1 MKYAISIGVI
11 LLAVAISA
19 ALSLHRF
26 DAATGPA
33 IYVNGSVLVIENQT
47 RQPWHDVKVT
57 VNAYYAGV
65 SPTLEPGGRLEAPL
79 SSLVT
84 GLGYRFN
91 TAREHVMSVEVHA
104 TDATGKPIA
113 LNWNEK
119 SGKVEDESGERGK

>member
-19 ALSLHRF
+19 ALSLHLASG
-26 DAATGPA
+26 AAGPA

-57 VNAYYAGV
+57 INAYYSGM
-65 SPTLEPGGRLEAPL
+65 SPTLEAGARLEAPL

-104 TDATGKPIA
+104 TDASGKPVA
-113 LNWNEK
+113 LKWDEK
-119 SGKVEDESGERGK
+119 SGKVEDDSGEQGK